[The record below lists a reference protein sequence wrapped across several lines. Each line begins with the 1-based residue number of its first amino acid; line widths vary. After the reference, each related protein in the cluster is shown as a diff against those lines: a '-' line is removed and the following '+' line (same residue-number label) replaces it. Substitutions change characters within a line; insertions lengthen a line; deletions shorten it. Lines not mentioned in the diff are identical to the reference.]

1 MAVERVT
8 VDLSRYP
15 DLVMILLGMRVNA
28 VTGLRTLMGFG
39 PSIAAATKAMPDG
52 LLSHET
58 FLWSLFPP
66 HAGIRQYWRDF
77 AALEAWARS
86 TPHREWWAR
95 FLRDSGGTG
104 FWHETYF
111 MRGGIEA
118 VFDDMPQPIGLLRFA
133 DRIPPRGAMFSA
145 RQRARATRA
154 EVFHGASDLPP
165 AVAEDELDEPH
176 PGARRVRSNRDR

>member
-1 MAVERVT
+1 MAVQRVT

-28 VTGLRTLMGFG
+28 LTGLRTLMGFG
-39 PSIAAATKAMPDG
+39 PLIATAVKAMPDG

-58 FLWSLFPP
+58 FLWSLVPP

-77 AALEAWARS
+77 ASLEAWARS

-95 FLRDSGGTG
+95 FLRDPGGTG

-111 MRGGIEA
+111 IQGGVES
-118 VFDDMPQPIGLLRFA
+118 VFDDVPQPIGLLRFA
-133 DRIPPRGAMFSA
+133 DRIPARGAMFSA
-145 RQRARATRA
+145 RQRARAVNA
-154 EVFHGASDLPP
+154 EAFRGDPDLPP
-165 AVAEDELDEPH
+165 AVAENELDV
-176 PGARRVRSNRDR
+176 PGA